1 MIRLA
6 TIRTKAL
13 FWTLSISFVLAQVAA
28 AQTSQLQGSVP
39 EGTPSEGQIPL
50 SLSEAIQR
58 GLRSNLSLLTNQ
70 ESSEQARAERLRA
83 LSALLPNVSGQVGE
97 PVQQINLQAIGLL
110 FSIPGVSNI
119 VGPYSY
125 QEALANATVPIF
137 NYSNI
142 NRYRASGNEL
152 KSTALSVKNA
162 RDLVV
167 QAVANAYLQII
178 ADSAHIIATQAE
190 VDADNAVYVN
200 ATRRHD
206 AGTAVGIDVL
216 RSQVELK
223 RRQQGLVAQKNQ
235 YEIDKLTLARVIGLP
250 PGQDFTVAD
259 PTASAPAPAV
269 PLKDALAQAYEKRP
283 DYQAAKARVI
293 AARLLLRASKA
304 ERYPTI
310 QAQGYYGANG
320 LHMFSEAH
328 GVFLMQGT
336 ATFNIFDGGRI
347 RADVEESNVE
357 LRNRQNEL
365 DNLRGQID
373 YEVRSALL
381 NLQSASDQVEVANS
395 NVELA
400 NTAQKQSQDRFSAG
414 VTNTV
419 EVVQAQQQVAEAND
433 SLIAAQFQLNLAKV
447 ALSRA
452 VGVAEEGM
460 KAYFRQ

>member
-6 TIRTKAL
+6 TIPKKAL
-13 FWTLSISFVLAQVAA
+13 LCTLSISFILAQVAA
-28 AQTSQLQGSVP
+28 AQSTDQLQGSVP
-39 EGTPSEGQIPL
+39 EGTPTGAAIPL

-70 ESSEQARAERLRA
+70 ESSQQARAERLRA

-97 PVQQINLQAIGLL
+97 PVQQLNLQALGLL
-110 FSIPGVSNI
+110 FNIPGVSNI

-142 NRYRASGNEL
+142 NRYRAAGDEL
-152 KSTALSVKNA
+152 KSAVLSVKNA

-178 ADSAHIIATQAE
+178 ADSAHIVATQAE
-190 VDADNAVYVN
+190 VDADYAVYVN

-216 RSQVELK
+216 RAQVELK
-223 RRQQGLVAQKNQ
+223 RRQQGLVAEKNQ
-235 YEIDKLTLARVIGLP
+235 YQIDKLTLARVIGLP
-250 PGQDFTVAD
+250 PGQDFTEAD
-259 PTASAPAPAV
+259 PTAPGAAPTV
-269 PLKDALAQAYEKRP
+269 SLKDALAQAYEKRP

-310 QAQGYYGANG
+310 QAEGYYGANG
-320 LHMFSEAH
+320 LHMFSESH
-328 GVFLMQGT
+328 GVFVMQGT

-347 RADVEESNVE
+347 RADVEESNSE
-357 LRNRQNEL
+357 LRNRQNEV

-381 NLQSASDQVEVANS
+381 NLQSASDQVDVARS

-400 NTAQKQSQDRFSAG
+400 NTALKQSQDRFSAG

-433 SLIAAQFQLNLAKV
+433 NLIAAEFQLNLAKV

-452 VGVAEEGM
+452 VGVAEDGM
-460 KAYFRQ
+460 KAYFR